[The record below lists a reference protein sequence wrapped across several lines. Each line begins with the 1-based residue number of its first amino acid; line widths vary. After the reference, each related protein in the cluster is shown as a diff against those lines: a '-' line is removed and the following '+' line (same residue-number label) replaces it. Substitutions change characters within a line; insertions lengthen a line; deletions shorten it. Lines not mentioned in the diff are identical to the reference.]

1 MPNPAKQI
9 VLGTALLVGI
19 TTVTNAD
26 PLPPTGDKSTAL
38 RAAVPSGARQLSGN
52 EASALPPSDAKPTR
66 ESTKL
71 PGVSVVAPPYS
82 HPYTS
87 RIGPKVSP
95 NGRVRAEHYQAPP
108 DYVTNIAMHP
118 YASGVG
124 PKAGP
129 NRAWRFEHYEVTA
142 EYKADVSKHPYTSGF
157 GVPPEGGRN
166 RPGDLQGV
174 KRLNDKALPGTG
186 G

>member
-19 TTVTNAD
+19 TMVANAE
-26 PLPPTGDKSTAL
+26 PVPPTGDRSAASG
-38 RAAVPSGARQLSGN
+38 AAVPSGARQLSGN
-52 EASALPPSDAKPTR
+52 EVSALPPFDAKPTR
-66 ESTKL
+66 DSIKL
-71 PGVSVVAPPYS
+71 PGVSVVAPYS
-82 HPYTS
+82 HTYTS
-87 RIGPKVSP
+87 GVGPKVSP

-108 DYVTNIAMHP
+108 DYMTNIAMHP

-124 PKAGP
+124 AKAGP
-129 NRAWRFEHYEVTA
+129 NRAWRFEHYEVTE